1 MVRHFS
7 LLKWR
12 PAEPHCDF
20 VGAVLRV
27 NFAHAVRVT
36 AVASPHTD
44 EIRAGAML
52 GTVPIRAPS
61 REISML
67 ARVAA
72 WRRSRLQRLQ
82 KIKER
87 ICGFQFHVI
96 MTDVE
101 YLLHNGTGS

>member
-1 MVRHFS
+1 
-7 LLKWR
+7 
-12 PAEPHCDF
+12 
-20 VGAVLRV
+20 
-27 NFAHAVRVT
+27 
-36 AVASPHTD
+36 
-44 EIRAGAML
+44 
-52 GTVPIRAPS
+52 
-61 REISML
+61 ML
-67 ARVAA
+67 ARIAA